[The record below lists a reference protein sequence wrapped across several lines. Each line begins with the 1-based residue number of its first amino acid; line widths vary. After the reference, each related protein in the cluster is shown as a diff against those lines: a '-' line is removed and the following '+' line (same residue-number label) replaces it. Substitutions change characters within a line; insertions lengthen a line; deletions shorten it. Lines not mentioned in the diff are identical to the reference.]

1 MFRKKVSG
9 IKLLLLKSVISFVTR
24 HLYSEIFAVTWV
36 RCHQIPDLVHKAS
49 ISRDML
55 VVMHINAVEIQT
67 MNHFK

>member
-24 HLYSEIFAVTWV
+24 HLYSDRLV